1 MEGQILDAPHTLEDL
16 NNKAISKL
24 YELIDDLDT
33 KSDPEMVLACTKGLS
48 QLNASLRGSD
58 IFAPKETPEERKERE
73 ARDAIIGAMNG

>member
-1 MEGQILDAPHTLEDL
+1 MEGQVLDAPHTLEDL

-73 ARDAIIGAMNG
+73 TRDAIIGAMNG

>member
-24 YELIDDLDT
+24 YELIDELDT

-73 ARDAIIGAMNG
+73 ARDAIMGAMNG

>member
-1 MEGQILDAPHTLEDL
+1 MEGQVLDAPRTLEDL

>member
-1 MEGQILDAPHTLEDL
+1 MEGTVVDAPRTLEDL

-24 YELIDDLDT
+24 YELIEGLDT

-58 IFAPKETPEERKERE
+58 IFAPKETEEQRKERE
-73 ARDAIIGAMNG
+73 AREAILDAIN

>member
-1 MEGQILDAPHTLEDL
+1 MEGQVLDAPRTLEDL

-58 IFAPKETPEERKERE
+58 IFTPKETPEERKERE

>member
-1 MEGQILDAPHTLEDL
+1 MEGQVLDAPRTLEDL

-73 ARDAIIGAMNG
+73 ARDAIMGAMNG

>member
-1 MEGQILDAPHTLEDL
+1 MEGQVLDAPHTLEDL

-73 ARDAIIGAMNG
+73 ARDAIMGAMNG